1 MSNVIKGRASISSI
15 LALCCVFTFRTI
27 CIAVDPPA
35 TTSATTTNPTTNV
48 DYSDYLPRIGPIE
61 PGETLELF
69 EITTGYGV
77 QLVASEPLVRDPV
90 AMSFDQWGRMYV
102 VEMCDY
108 SEQGDERLGNV
119 RLLTDS
125 NQDGQYESSTVF
137 ADGLSWPT
145 AVICYDGGVFVGAA
159 PDIWFIKDTD
169 ADGVADIRKR
179 VFSGFNRTNVQGL
192 LNSFTWGLDCRIY
205 VQTSSSGGTV
215 VPCDVPDAVP
225 LNLSGRDFSFDPK
238 TLAIRP
244 EAGGAQ
250 HGMCFDDWGH
260 RFASHNSDHLQQFV
274 YDDRYASKRSD
285 DPMPNARQSIAAD
298 GPQAEVF
305 RISPVEPWRI
315 LRTHLRVSKQVPGH
329 IEGGGRAAGYFT
341 GATGATV
348 YRGDLMPELLGQVFI
363 GDVGSNIV
371 HRKRLVDSGVHYTG
385 ERADSGREFIAS
397 KDIWFRPAQ
406 FANSP
411 DGSLYIADFY
421 REVIEHPA
429 SLPPDI
435 KRYLDLTSGRNR
447 GRIYRVVPESFAA
460 PSRSM
465 FPPRPM
471 LGDASVTELVAALGH
486 RNGWHRDTASRLL
499 FESSD
504 SAIPSLLTSLIDKTS
519 VPEAKVHAMHLLRQL
534 DALTEK
540 TIFALLDDPHPNVRE
555 NAIVVA
561 ESRLISTPVIRSAV
575 IQRLADTNPRVR
587 FQAALTLS
595 TVTVPGAGGRG
606 DVGRGADG
614 REAVIQMLE
623 QAGDDRWLVPAALR
637 AIARA
642 DALDVLFS
650 IVMKPE
656 TAVPCEV
663 LANWI
668 GNDIKVDEL
677 RRVDAWLMTDQSSPQ
692 QDAFVRSLYLS
703 LARNRDSGQV
713 TELLSPYAT
722 LAGRCEGLIKTAR
735 TAVADSTLA
744 TESRLESIALLACDH
759 SDVTFNVISDLL
771 QMPQPKP
778 VQLAAIDALSHWSRP
793 EVSELFISTWPR
805 AIPSVKS
812 AMSRVMVTR
821 NSWTEMLVAAVVD
834 GQVDWRDLEPTVAQS
849 IRASQSAV
857 VKEQLSLISLS
868 SSRSVSNREQV
879 VNDYR
884 RVLTMSG
891 DVEAGQSHFQK
902 NCAACHRVN
911 GFGNDLGP
919 NLAAFKFRGIEA
931 ILLNVLDP
939 NREVNPQY
947 VNYMALTN
955 DDRIISG
962 MLTHE
967 TATAITLSRGEKV
980 SDTLL
985 LSDIQELRNTQKS
998 IMPEGFEQQLDH
1010 QAMADLFSYL
1020 MALP

>member
-1 MSNVIKGRASISSI
+1 MNIVIKRQARISSI
-15 LALCCVFTFRTI
+15 AALCFVLSFRTT
-27 CIAVDPPA
+27 CLAVDPSPTTNA
-35 TTSATTTNPTTNV
+35 TTPPTTNV
-48 DYSDYLPRIGPIE
+48 DYSGYLPRIGPIE
-61 PGETLELF
+61 PGVTLESF
-69 EITTGYGV
+69 EIATGYGL

-119 RLLTDS
+119 RRLTDS

-169 ADGVADIRKR
+169 VDGVADIRKR
-179 VFSGFNRTNVQGL
+179 VFTGFNRTNVQGL

-205 VQTSSSGGTV
+205 VQTSSSGGTI
-215 VPCDVPDAVP
+215 VPCDVPDAMP

-274 YDDRYASKRSD
+274 YDDRYASKRTD

-315 LRTHLRVSKQVPGH
+315 LRTHLRVSKQVPGL

-371 HRKRLVDSGVHYTG
+371 HRKQLVDSGVHYTG
-385 ERADSGREFIAS
+385 ERVDPGREFIAS
-397 KDIWFRPAQ
+397 KDTWFRPAQ

-435 KRYLDLTSGRNR
+435 KRHLDLTSGRDR
-447 GRIYRVVPESFAA
+447 GRIYRVIPAHASA
-460 PSRSM
+460 PSRPM
-465 FPPRPM
+465 LPPRPM
-471 LGDASVTELVAALGH
+471 LGDASITELVAALGH
-486 RNGWHRDTASRLL
+486 RSGWHRDTASRLL
-499 FESSD
+499 FESPD
-504 SAIPSLLTSLIDKTS
+504 PAIPSMLTSLIDETS
-519 VPEAKVHAMHLLRQL
+519 LSEAKVHSMHLLRQL
-534 DALTEK
+534 DALSEK
-540 TIFALLDDPHPNVRE
+540 TLFALLNDPHPHVRE

-561 ESRLISTPVIRSAV
+561 ESRLINKPMIRSAV
-575 IQRLADTNPRVR
+575 IQRLAEANSRVR
-587 FQAALTLS
+587 FQAALTLG
-595 TVTVPGAGGRG
+595 TVAQL
-606 DVGRGADG
+606 DAAG
-614 REAVIQMLE
+614 REAVIQMLV
-623 QAGDDRWLVPAALR
+623 QAGDDRWLAPAALR
-637 AIARA
+637 AVPRA
-642 DALDVLFS
+642 DALDVMFS
-650 IVMKPE
+650 VVMKPQ
-656 TAVPCEV
+656 TAVTCDA
-663 LANWI
+663 LAKWI
-668 GNDIKVDEL
+668 GNDMKDDEL

-692 QDAFVRSLYLS
+692 QDALVRSLYLS
-703 LARNRDSGQV
+703 LARNRDSRQV
-713 TELLSPYAT
+713 HELLGPYAI
-722 LAGRCEGLIKTAR
+722 LAGHCESLIKTACS
-735 TAVADSTLA
+735 TVADTTLA
-744 TESRLESIALLACDH
+744 TENRLESIALLACDH
-759 SDVTFNVISDLL
+759 SDVTFAVLSDLL
-771 QMPQPKP
+771 QLPQPKP
-778 VQLAAIDALSHWSRP
+778 VQLAAINALSHWNRP
-793 EVSELFISTWPR
+793 EISELFISAWPR
-805 AIPSVKS
+805 AIPSVRS
-812 AMSRVMVTR
+812 AMSRVMVSR
-821 NSWTEMLVAAVVD
+821 NSWTELLVAAVVD
-834 GQVDWRDLEPTVAQS
+834 GRVNWRDLEPTVVES
-849 IRASQSAV
+849 IRASQSTV
-857 VKEQLSLISLS
+857 VKEQLSRILSSLS
-868 SSRSVSNREQV
+868 NSVSNREQV
-879 VNDYR
+879 VNEYR

-891 DVEAGQSHFQK
+891 NVEAGQTHFQK
-902 NCAACHRVN
+902 NCAACHRVS

-919 NLAAFKFRGIEA
+919 NLAAFKFRGVEA

-939 NREVNPQY
+939 NRDVNPQY
-947 VNYMALTN
+947 VNYVALTS

-967 TATAITLSRGEKV
+967 TATAITLSRGENV

-985 LSDIQELRNTQKS
+985 LSDILELRNTQKS
-998 IMPEGFEQQLDH
+998 MMPEGFEQQLDH